1 MTLKRQS
8 FRLRIPWPFAPIG
21 RPSAEPSR
29 RSKDK
34 TKSSKDSDT
43 NVPIQ
48 RAPPPL
54 PSPPPPKTPLIEI
67 HEKPTTTSVMI
78 ESSVPSP
85 SKSSTPYHTPPPSPS
100 KSSTPFH
107 TPSPSP
113 LPHHSIESS
122 PPKTPPKNMQKL
134 ATQETSKPASFSLE
148 QEEEK
153 KDVSEP
159 KESSPSRTIIEL
171 PETSI
176 RPNIM
181 SIEPQESQQ
190 QESKTEPAS
199 NQPPPPPPLPTL
211 AEQTGEALRRDAEER
226 TEEEKE
232 KIVEAVS
239 ELEPVP
245 QETETKAK
253 SPLKTVP
260 NSPQISTQPQDF
272 EPQTSLKP
280 SSPISKSE
288 PTFDQPS
295 PSSPLASEH
304 LKPSIEEST
313 LPPLLASQETES
325 KTIPK
330 SPKTSFHHEP
340 TSDQSPHLLS
350 HLPSSS
356 TTQEDKEKMELAA
369 SEAQP
374 KEAEL
379 KMKSPLNTIPQ
390 LPEASSRIENM
401 YEMDR
406 VESKSDS
413 HGAAE
418 SSKASLKP
426 QTKLLEP
433 EEKEKEMHKHVKA
446 RKSKGIVSNSG
457 TKSNKDPFSE
467 VFRPRRRTHQV
478 VERNLMF
485 ATSKF
490 MSSISPE
497 KTALPKGIVC
507 DVSKFVHKL
516 STVEQSEVV
525 TVSGE
530 NRGATMQVGNSAEEA
545 EPEDSTEVITD
556 MEENTEK
563 ELAKDDEIGMAY
575 VNSNIQSINN
585 SVMVHGSI
593 T

>member
-48 RAPPPL
+48 RAPL
-54 PSPPPPKTPLIEI
+54 PSPPPPPKTPLIEI

-78 ESSVPSP
+78 ESSSVPSP
-85 SKSSTPYHTPPPSPS
+85 SKSSTPFHTPPPSPS

-122 PPKTPPKNMQKL
+122 SPKTPPKNIEKL
-134 ATQETSKPASFSLE
+134 ATQETIKPASFSLE

-153 KDVSEP
+153 KDESET
-159 KESSPSRTIIEL
+159 KESSPSRAIIEL
-171 PETSI
+171 PETLI

-190 QESKTEPAS
+190 QESKTELAS
-199 NQPPPPPPLPTL
+199 NQPPPPPLPPL
-211 AEQTGEALRRDAEER
+211 AEQTGEALKSNAEER
-226 TEEEKE
+226 IGEEKE

-245 QETETKAK
+245 QETETKAE

-260 NSPQISTQPQDF
+260 NSPQISTQSQEF
-272 EPQTSLKP
+272 EPQTSFKP
-280 SSPISKSE
+280 SSPISKTE

-325 KTIPK
+325 KVIPK

-340 TSDQSPHLLS
+340 TSDQSS
-350 HLPSSS
+350 H
-356 TTQEDKEKMELAA
+356 QEDKEKMELVA

-374 KEAEL
+374 KEAEM
-379 KMKSPLNTIPQ
+379 KMKSPLKTIPQ
-390 LPEASSRIENM
+390 LPEASSRIENIH
-401 YEMDR
+401 EMER
-406 VESKSDS
+406 FESKFDS
-413 HGAAE
+413 HGAAK

-426 QTKLLEP
+426 QSKLLEP

-446 RKSKGIVSNSG
+446 RKSKGIASNSG
-457 TKSNKDPFSE
+457 TKSNKDPFSG
-467 VFRPRRRTHQV
+467 VFRPRRRTQQV

-497 KTALPKGIVC
+497 KTALPKGIAC
-507 DVSKFVHKL
+507 DVSRFLHKL

-525 TVSGE
+525 TVAGD

-563 ELAKDDEIGMAY
+563 ELTKDDEIGMAY